1 MGGFAYNS
9 VVINRTTLK
18 SNKYTQFMN
27 HKVLRHLWTCLAL
40 VLFGALHAVD
50 ATAQTGVTAFTDG
63 TAYRIKCGGSDNGA
77 SSAPYLYDDG
87 GTVKGQTL
95 STSNLQE
102 WIVTAV
108 SGKTGY
114 YTVQNANTKRYLVPV
129 TGSEAATTSETSTEV
144 YLKANTNT
152 GTDEAWWNIFQNET
166 STKSYNYYETSK
178 IGGWE
183 ANNGKSSTL
192 SGSEWKFVPISS
204 LLGDGESF
212 PEAGETIYRIVNNSS
227 SSLAVYET
235 GGSLSLIDYT
245 NSDND
250 NSFGQYWKLVSQ
262 TDGTIAL
269 QNLLTGNYVQSL
281 NGTKDAT
288 YKTGTDAYGFT
299 IAYNANYSST
309 YKFDIRDTETLGFN
323 CATNRVC
330 SWTFYDGSSDANSLW
345 MFRPVTLT
353 EAQQTALATAQAAYK
368 KEAALD
374 TILIKGKVRI
384 RTARNATT
392 NSGYFTDAAWYITDN
407 GSTEKT
413 QTLTSGDAENQ
424 QIWIIEAQSGGGY
437 TFRNLAT
444 GKYLDSYNSS
454 TSAKTLYVRYYPSNG
469 TDEYYVNISANS
481 DFSGDGNKAG
491 GGAIH
496 AQGDGHAIVPWE
508 PSAGTG
514 SNWTFESVEMTDYAV
529 REIFD
534 ERAGIESSLPTE
546 ATYVKLNNIYT
557 GGYITDNTSKKVTTD
572 AVRSKD
578 ASQVWKLIPVS
589 GSDGYFQLQ
598 NALTEQYAGY
608 AEWNSQIYSQS
619 SEASSTSGSGFLV
632 QRVTTSRF
640 ESHFTFVDPAKTSC
654 ALHSS
659 NGNLITWS
667 PSASA
672 SMWRICATDMTDD
685 EIATQRTN
693 VSTIATNI
701 SNAATDYEALQKFFD
716 DALCTQ
722 LKSDYAS
729 LSDDE
734 FTSKLTEAGVTST
747 TLQAIALKVKNNTW
761 GTWEKTFRVRKAEPY
776 ANPDTWENILKIGNR
791 YTNLTNPTGIWAKPY
806 EVQYVFVGTDI
817 PEGATLK
824 LKSVPSAAN
833 QGYEVATLS
842 KGLNAFYVN
851 SEGAYYIDYV
861 VETSADDDSKKLAD
875 YDTLDIRIEGG
886 TVDGYFDATID
897 EIGTNA
903 AWTQMNTDGLFQK
916 GFIALKGTRFTFQY
930 FTDWAK
936 EIFNQ
941 TGHVRELVDFWDWM
955 LRLFHKEMGLD
966 DYYDR
971 WNCMDGFY
979 HVNSGLYA
987 TTYGIYYADKNILN
1001 YDNLVSGKGDLWGP
1015 AHETGHNHQ
1024 SLINIIGTTEISN
1037 NLFSQI
1043 AVHRNGVTSTRLN
1056 GRKFKDVAD
1065 LYAAG
1070 TSWHDYNIWDRNTLY
1085 LKLYLYYEVAG
1096 YKPTFIRDLFTALRK
1111 DPCTKST
1118 NESNPTPASDDFLK
1132 FAVKCCD
1139 VAQEDLSEFFQA
1151 YGFFV
1156 PFEKRCIGDYA
1167 NYWTYCTQ
1175 DMIDE
1180 AKAKMQAY
1188 AKPKG
1193 NILFIENH
1201 IKHEPAQ
1208 DHDGNYLY
1216 DNSGNLI
1223 LRTDYSDEDAVG
1235 KCGDI
1240 GSYSDY
1246 AAGNYADGY
1255 AYTVKDDTVTVTG
1268 NGGAVGYKVYDSEGN
1283 LLYFS
1288 NLNTFGLPE
1297 SVLTKLGNDLSTMV
1311 VKIAQPDGTDVALPN
1326 PSASVYTLKVYHAD
1340 ALTDDKSNTVYTDGT
1355 ASTLPVLTGNALAFI
1370 QPSTTKATLPETLT
1384 QAQNVVDATDET
1396 APVAYNVVLTDKAD
1410 YYTPSAFTTTTL
1422 TYSRSNTEGW
1432 NSVCLPFAVTAEDFG
1447 AEARLETLT
1456 ALTETDGTVTLHF
1469 STPAAD
1475 PEAGTACLVYCPE
1488 GTETW
1493 SLTKSNA
1500 TLAANP
1506 VSTTIDGYSLNGSF
1520 VNTAIGAGHY
1530 KLNATGTA
1538 MGVTTDAGSVTA
1550 FRCYVSPLSEA
1561 ASIRSLAV
1569 KHGDG
1574 TVSRIGEVVSPSSA
1588 TPAIYDLTGRKVAKP
1603 AKGEL
1608 YIVNGHKVIF

>member
-1 MGGFAYNS
+1 
-9 VVINRTTLK
+9 
-18 SNKYTQFMN
+18 MN
-27 HKVLRHLWTCLAL
+27 HKVLRHLWTFLAL
-40 VLFGALHAVD
+40 VLFGAIYAVD
-50 ATAQTGVTAFTDG
+50 ATAQTGVSEFTDG

-77 SSAPYLYDDG
+77 SSAPYLYDDE
-87 GTVKGQTL
+87 GTVKGQAI
-95 STSNLQE
+95 STANLQE

-108 SGKTGY
+108 SGKDGY
-114 YTVQNANTKRYLVPV
+114 YTVQNASTKRYLVPV
-129 TGSEAATTSETSTEV
+129 TDSEAATTSETSTEV

-152 GTDEAWWNIFQNET
+152 GSDGNWWNIYKNES
-166 STKSYNYYETSK
+166 STKSYNYYGTSK
-178 IGGWE
+178 IGGWT
-183 ANNGKSSTL
+183 ANNGNSSGL
-192 SGSEWKFVPISS
+192 SNSEWEFVPISS
-204 LLGDGESF
+204 LLGDGESL

-269 QNLLTGNYVQSL
+269 QNLLTDNYVQSL
-281 NGTKDAT
+281 NGTQNAT

-299 IAYNANYSST
+299 IDCNTNYNAAL
-309 YKFDIRDTETLGFN
+309 KFDIRDTETLGFN

-330 SWTFYDGSSDANSLW
+330 SWTFYNDSKDANSLW

-353 EAQQTALATAQAAYK
+353 EAQQTALVTAKASYK
-368 KEAALD
+368 KELALNA
-374 TILIKGKVRI
+374 ILANGKVRI
-384 RTARNATT
+384 KTRCSNGYYITQTSAESNNLLLQASKASTDDDYYRQVWVIEASGNKYTLRNLKTGNYLSYRTA
-392 NSGYFTDAAWYITDN
+392 
-407 GSTEKT
+407 
-413 QTLTSGDAENQ
+413 
-424 QIWIIEAQSGGGY
+424 
-437 TFRNLAT
+437 
-444 GKYLDSYNSS
+444 S
-454 TSAKTLYVRYYPSNG
+454 TSAKEFNIAYNADN
-469 TDEYYVNISANS
+469 TDDETYVNIYENIASTS
-481 DFSGDGNKAG
+481 
-491 GGAIH
+491 GAIH
-496 AQGDGHAIVPWE
+496 YQTWGDIVVSWGATAGEGSDWE
-508 PSAGTG
+508 
-514 SNWTFESVEMTDYAV
+514 FESVDITDDVV
-529 REIFD
+529 RAAFD
-534 ERAGIESSLPTE
+534 KLSGISSTLPTE

-557 GGYITDNTSKKVTTD
+557 GSYITDNTSNKVTTD

-578 ASQVWKLIPVS
+578 ASQVWKLVPVS

-598 NALTEQYAGY
+598 NALTKQYVGY
-608 AEWNSQIYSQS
+608 AEWNSQVTSQS
-619 SEASSTSGSGFLV
+619 SEASSTNYSGFLV
-632 QRVTTSRF
+632 QRVTTNRF
-640 ESHFTFVDPAKTSC
+640 ESHFTFVDPVNTGR

-672 SMWRICATDMTDD
+672 SMWRIYPTDMTED
-685 EIATQRTN
+685 EIAAQKADVN
-693 VSTIATNI
+693 EIATNI
-701 SNAATDYEALQKFFD
+701 NNAASDYEALQKFFD

-722 LKSDYAS
+722 LKSEYAS

-734 FTSKLTEAGVTST
+734 FTSQLTTAGVTST
-747 TLQAIALKVKNNTW
+747 TLRTLALKVKNNTW

-851 SEGAYYIDYV
+851 REGAYYIDYV

-875 YDTLDIRIEGG
+875 YATLDIRIEGG

-903 AWTQMNTDGLFQK
+903 AWTQMNTNGLFQK

-930 FTDWAK
+930 YTDWAK
-936 EIFNQ
+936 EIFNK

-979 HVNSGLYA
+979 HVSSGLYA

-1001 YDNLVSGKGDLWGP
+1001 YDDLVSGKGDLWGP

-1024 SLINIIGTTEISN
+1024 SLINLIGTTEISN

-1070 TSWHDYNIWDRNTLY
+1070 TSWHDYNLWDRNTLY

-1118 NESNPTPASDDFLK
+1118 NESDPTPASEDFLK

-1139 VAQEDLSEFFQA
+1139 VAQEDLSEFFEA

-1180 AKAKMQAY
+1180 AKTKMQAY
-1188 AKPKG
+1188 SKPKG

-1201 IKHEPAQ
+1201 IKYEPAQ
-1208 DHDGNYLY
+1208 DHDGNNLY
-1216 DNSGNLI
+1216 DDDGKQI
-1223 LRTDYSDEDAVG
+1223 FRTDYSDEDAVG

-1246 AAGNYADGY
+1246 ANGNYADGY
-1255 AYTVKDDTVTVTG
+1255 AYTVSDNTVTMTG

-1288 NLNTFGLPE
+1288 NLNTFTLPE
-1297 SVLTKLGNDLSTMV
+1297 SVVTKLGNDLSTMV
-1311 VKIAQPDGTDVALPN
+1311 VKAAQPDGTDVTLPN
-1326 PSASVYTLKVYHAD
+1326 PSATVYTLKVYHAD

-1355 ASTLPVLTGNALAFI
+1355 TSTLPVLEGNALAFI

-1410 YYTPSAFTTTTL
+1410 FYTPSAFTATTL

-1447 AEARLETLT
+1447 TDARLETLT

-1469 STPAAD
+1469 NAPAAT
-1475 PEAGTACLVYCPE
+1475 PEAGTACLVYCPK
-1488 GTETW
+1488 GTDTW

-1500 TLAANP
+1500 TLVAKP

-1530 KLNATGTA
+1530 KLNAAGTA
-1538 MGVTTDAGSVTA
+1538 MGVTTDAGSITA
-1550 FRCYVSPLSEA
+1550 FRSYVSPLSEA
-1561 ASIRSLAV
+1561 VSIRSLAV

-1574 TVSRIGEVVSPSSA
+1574 TISHIGEVVSPSTA
-1588 TPAIYDLTGRKVAKP
+1588 VPAIYDLTGRKVAKP
-1603 AKGEL
+1603 SKGGL